1 MIAFYKIVIDNII
14 DGFGTNGPDHYPD
27 MHPISKTS
35 YNKLMKMM
43 TQRPADPPEEGYMYA
58 LQNDPLEWVQIKIP
72 DPDENI

>member
-1 MIAFYKIVIDNII
+1 MTAFYKIVIDNII
-14 DGFGTNGPDHYPD
+14 DGFGTNGPDHFPD

-72 DPDENI
+72 DPEET